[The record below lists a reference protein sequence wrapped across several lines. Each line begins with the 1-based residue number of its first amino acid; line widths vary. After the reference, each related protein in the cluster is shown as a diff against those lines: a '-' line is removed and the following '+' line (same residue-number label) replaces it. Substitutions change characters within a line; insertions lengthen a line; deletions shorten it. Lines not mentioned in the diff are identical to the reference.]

1 VNAHS
6 SSEAD
11 MGLLG
16 HNTLKVAV
24 TVEVRLFNS
33 LHKYGGRKTLTL
45 SAGSSVG
52 DILERLGI
60 PADKI
65 YLALR
70 NGRDITPSL
79 YSAINTET
87 ALDERDVIALSGPVP
102 YSWGY
107 GAAIG

>member
-1 VNAHS
+1 MQS
-6 SSEAD
+6 GKDSETD

-16 HNTLKVAV
+16 HNVLGMTV

-33 LHKYGGRKTLTL
+33 LHKYGGKHTLTL
-45 SAGSSVG
+45 PAGSSVG

-60 PADKI
+60 PAGQI
-65 YLALR
+65 HLALR

-79 YSAINTET
+79 YSTINTET
-87 ALDERDVIALSGPVP
+87 ALDEGDVIALSGPVP

-107 GAAIG
+107 GAPIV